1 MVLLDQGLT
10 EFEANRDHPAAMQQL
25 AQLDQA
31 ISGGTTAVIVV
42 VHQNRL
48 CVANVGDSRAL
59 LCKTDENGILK
70 VGRVCGRERREW
82 ALLGRPRGPLR
93 LPMIGRCHSYNSAET
108 ERIMA
113 RLWCFTGFC

>member
-1 MVLLDQGLT
+1 
-10 EFEANRDHPAAMQQL
+10 MQQL

-70 VGRVCGRERREW
+70 VSGSSGPRAERMSLLFARNTPSKSPVKRV
-82 ALLGRPRGPLR
+82 
-93 LPMIGRCHSYNSAET
+93 
-108 ERIMA
+108 
-113 RLWCFTGFC
+113 

>member
-1 MVLLDQGLT
+1 MTYVSPKSYSGLIPLWQGLT

-25 AQLDQA
+25 APLEQT

-70 VGRVCGRERREW
+70 VSGEE
-82 ALLGRPRGPLR
+82 
-93 LPMIGRCHSYNSAET
+93 S
-108 ERIMA
+108 
-113 RLWCFTGFC
+113 